1 MLSSAVHELRTTLA
15 GRFPDAVPLPHRTA
29 WSVEFG
35 LSAVDALIP
44 GGGLPRGRLS
54 TALGPGMTA
63 LLRAAALHTA
73 ARGERA
79 AWVDAAG
86 LASAEC
92 DWSGIALIRP
102 AGAVEA
108 RVAAEELLRSGGFA
122 LVVLAGAPSAALE
135 RVRMARDA
143 SAGGAAYVELG
154 AEDGRM
160 AALRLSS
167 HVPETG
173 VRWRRSGLGEPL
185 AVEAVRL
192 RVRAL
197 TPGWDRETTLELPLV
212 PHDVRVALEPGVG
225 DRRGGR

>member
-73 ARGERA
+73 ARGERV

-154 AEDGRM
+154 ADD
-160 AALRLSS
+160 
-167 HVPETG
+167 VP
-173 VRWRRSGLGEPL
+173 RP
-185 AVEAVRL
+185 
-192 RVRAL
+192 
-197 TPGWDRETTLELPLV
+197 
-212 PHDVRVALEPGVG
+212 G
-225 DRRGGR
+225 DRRPLAPLRPARAAGVGSRADSRTCPHSRVGPGNDPRAAAGAS